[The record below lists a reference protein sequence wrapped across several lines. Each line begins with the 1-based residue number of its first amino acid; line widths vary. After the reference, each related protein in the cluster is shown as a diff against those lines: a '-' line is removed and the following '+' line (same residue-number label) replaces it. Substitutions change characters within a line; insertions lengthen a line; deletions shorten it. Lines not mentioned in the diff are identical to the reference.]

1 MEELTIMLL
10 DSAKL
15 LHGVLMN
22 TKKVSD
28 SEKREIIKNANAL
41 SMTAKTLIQNEI
53 LKTKIMTVNANLVLA
68 NNIRELEQ
76 HEI

>member
-10 DSAKL
+10 DSAKI
-15 LHGVLMN
+15 LHGVLMG
-22 TKKVSD
+22 TKNVSN

-53 LKTKIMTVNANLVLA
+53 LKTKIMTVNANLTLA